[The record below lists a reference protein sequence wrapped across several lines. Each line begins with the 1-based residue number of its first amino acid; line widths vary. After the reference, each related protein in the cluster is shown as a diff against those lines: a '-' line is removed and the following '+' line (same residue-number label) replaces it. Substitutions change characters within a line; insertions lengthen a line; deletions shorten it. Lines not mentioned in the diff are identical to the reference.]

1 VFAQS
6 RFQGEHMAS
15 MTILL
20 GSIAF
25 FAVVTLCVVVRRAA
39 SRAAEGAAL
48 RSMTVSRHWLIQ
60 HQSNDRA

>member
-1 VFAQS
+1 
-6 RFQGEHMAS
+6 MAS